1 MITLHRLSHAEEEFQ
16 LNPDLIVSVEATPD
30 TVITLATS
38 AKMVVS
44 DSPDQVRD
52 AVRNWRVQ
60 VLAAALRD
68 RSQLLDDQPVGA
80 RADDAPFRARG
91 PESVRA
97 LPARPAL
104 AAIGGGG
111 H

>member
-30 TVITLATS
+30 TVIALATS
-38 AKMVVS
+38 AKIVVS
-44 DSPDQVRD
+44 DSPEQVRD
-52 AVRNWRVQ
+52 AVRGWRVQ

-68 RSQLLDDQPVGA
+68 RSQMLDDQPVGTRRDGTA
-80 RADDAPFRARG
+80 LRARG

-97 LPARPAL
+97 LPSRPAL